1 MLLVDGEPLFTTWT
15 QTTWLLSISQAVLAL
30 FGAIFIL
37 KALCWISPTKNKI
50 IRSFQVVVSYIIQVR
65 MITVDMQHVF
75 HTAHCA

>member
-1 MLLVDGEPLFTTWT
+1 MLFVDNEPLFTTWT
-15 QTTWLLSISQAVLAL
+15 LTTWILSISQAVLAL

-65 MITVDMQHVF
+65 MITVNTYYVF
-75 HTAHCA
+75 YIA